1 MATDHQANDVPPR
14 VRYRSDTP
22 FNPDREKLIEAVYL
36 AQVDLQLL
44 VCWLATQPDP
54 EIPYGA
60 LSAIHYYRHFMAE
73 IMPSLARH

>member
-1 MATDHQANDVPPR
+1 MAADHRHDVPPR

-22 FNPDREKLIEAVYL
+22 ISVDRENLIDAVYR
-36 AQVDLQLL
+36 AQADLQLL
-44 VCWLATQPDP
+44 ACWLATQPDP

-60 LSAIHYYRHFMAE
+60 LVAITCYRGFMEE

>member
-1 MATDHQANDVPPR
+1 MATDNRADDVPPR

-22 FNPDREKLIEAVYL
+22 VNPDREKLIDAVYR
-36 AQVDLQLL
+36 AQSDLQLL

-60 LSAIHYYRHFMAE
+60 LSAITFYQSLMAQ

>member
-1 MATDHQANDVPPR
+1 MATDHHYDIPPR
-14 VRYRSDTP
+14 VHYRSDTP
-22 FNPDREKLIEAVYL
+22 VNADREKLIDVIYR
-36 AQVDLQLL
+36 AQSDLQLL
-44 VCWLATQPDP
+44 AHWLVTQPDP